1 MTQEVAKLDLVKRF
15 GAIREKTQAVLDLA
29 RQLYG
34 VDIQPHVSFNLRG
47 RAAGIAS
54 CRMCR
59 ITRRASDFKVRYNPH
74 FIQGEHFQDML
85 DNTVPHEI
93 AHLVTYMRP
102 DLGHKHDA
110 GWRRICLAL
119 GGNGLRCHAYDVPV
133 TNGFTYRAS
142 CGTLI
147 TVSKVIHNKI
157 QMGQSRRLKKTG
169 GRIDRFSAW
178 APHGEPVPE
187 IPQVRKIA
195 EVVWPQP
202 RAAATPPVQQPQ
214 PRARAVKAAS
224 GELTWAEKVRRLI
237 REQKSRG
244 ISQETVISLA
254 VMNLG
259 MTKERARSCVKA
271 HWDKVV

>member
-1 MTQEVAKLDLVKRF
+1 MEKLDLAQRLN
-15 GAIREKTQAVLDLA
+15 AIREKTHAVLDLA
-29 RQLYG
+29 RKLYG

-59 ITRRASDFKVRYNPH
+59 LTRRASDFKLRYNPH
-74 FIQGEHFQDML
+74 FIQGDHFQDML
-85 DNTVPHEI
+85 DNTVPHEV

-102 DLGHKHDA
+102 DLGYKHDA

-142 CGTLI
+142 CGTLV

-157 QMGQSRRLKKTG
+157 QQGQSRRLKKTG

-178 APHGEPVPE
+178 APHDEPVPE

-202 RAAATPPVQQPQ
+202 RAAVTPPVQQAQPQ
-214 PRARAVKAAS
+214 ARAVKAAS

-237 REQKSRG
+237 REHKSRG

>member
-1 MTQEVAKLDLVKRF
+1 MDLVKRF
-15 GAIREKTQAVLDLA
+15 GAIREKTHAVLNLA

-202 RAAATPPVQQPQ
+202 RAAATPPIQQAQ

-259 MTKERARSCVKA
+259 MTRERARSCVKA

>member
-1 MTQEVAKLDLVKRF
+1 VTQEVAKLDLVKRF
-15 GAIREKTQAVLDLA
+15 GAIREKTHAVLDLA

-102 DLGHKHDA
+102 DLGRKHDA

-169 GRIDRFSAW
+169 GRVDRFSAW

-259 MTKERARSCVKA
+259 MTRERARSCVKA

>member
-1 MTQEVAKLDLVKRF
+1 VTQEVAKLDLVKRF
-15 GAIREKTQAVLDLA
+15 GAIREKTHAVLDLA

-59 ITRRASDFKVRYNPH
+59 ITHRASDFKVRYNPH

-102 DLGHKHDA
+102 DLGRKHDA

-169 GRIDRFSAW
+169 GRVDRFSAW

-202 RAAATPPVQQPQ
+202 RAAAPPVQQPQ

-259 MTKERARSCVKA
+259 MTRERARSCVKA

>member
-1 MTQEVAKLDLVKRF
+1 MDLVKRLS
-15 GAIREKTQAVLDLA
+15 AIREKTQAVLDLA
-29 RQLYG
+29 RKLYG
-34 VDIQPHVSFNLRG
+34 VEIQPTVTFNLRG

-59 ITRRASDFKVRYNPH
+59 LTRRASDFKLRFNPH
-74 FIQGEHFQDML
+74 FLEGNHFQDML
-85 DNTVPHEI
+85 DNTVPHEV
-93 AHLVTYMRP
+93 AHLVTYVRP
-102 DLGHKHDA
+102 DLGYKHDA

-142 CGTLI
+142 CGTLV
-147 TVSKVIHNKI
+147 TVSKVVHNRI
-157 QMGQSRRLKKTG
+157 QMGQGRRLKKTG

-187 IPQVRKIA
+187 IPQVRKFA

-202 RAAATPPVQQPQ
+202 RAAATPAAPQPQ
-214 PRARAVKAAS
+214 VKARAVNAAS

-237 REQKSRG
+237 RAQKALG
-244 ISQETVISLA
+244 ATLDTVIALA
-254 VMNLG
+254 VQDLG

-271 HWDKVV
+271 HWNKVA